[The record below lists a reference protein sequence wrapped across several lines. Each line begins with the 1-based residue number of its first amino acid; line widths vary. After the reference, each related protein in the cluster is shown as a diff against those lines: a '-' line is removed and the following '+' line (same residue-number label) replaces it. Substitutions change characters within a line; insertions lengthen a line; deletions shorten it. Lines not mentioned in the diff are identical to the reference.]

1 MSETLYI
8 DGTRMRLG
16 RLCTSVAKQ
25 LINGNSVVIVN
36 VENIVVSGSRASV
49 MSKYERWMGLRTFK
63 NPEEVGPK
71 HHRTPDRLT
80 HYAIRNMLPK
90 SPTGK
95 DALKR
100 LKVYINVPDEL
111 KSKSFQ
117 KIDDADV
124 KYLRGKYLSLGEV
137 SKSLGW
143 AGQ

>member
-1 MSETLYI
+1 
-8 DGTRMRLG
+8 
-16 RLCTSVAKQ
+16 
-25 LINGNSVVIVN
+25 
-36 VENIVVSGSRASV
+36 
-49 MSKYERWMGLRTFK
+49 
-63 NPEEVGPK
+63 
-71 HHRTPDRLT
+71 
-80 HYAIRNMLPK
+80 MLPK

-100 LKVYINVPDEL
+100 LKVYISVPDEL